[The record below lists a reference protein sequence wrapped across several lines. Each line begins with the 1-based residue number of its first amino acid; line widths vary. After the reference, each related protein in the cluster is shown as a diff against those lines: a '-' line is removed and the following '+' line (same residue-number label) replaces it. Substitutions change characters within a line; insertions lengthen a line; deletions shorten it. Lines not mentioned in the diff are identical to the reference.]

1 MTDDIH
7 SCSYYCER
15 PACVRAQRDEL
26 RDRFMLSTFGA
37 PEVLPP
43 APTCGCTEPPIPMRL
58 VFYMDAGGCTN
69 MARMD
74 AQCPAC
80 GAVVKGLKL

>member
-7 SCSYYCER
+7 SCGYYCER

-26 RDRFMLSTFGA
+26 RDRFVVPVEPA
-37 PEVLPP
+37 VLPKGP
-43 APTCGCTEPPIPMRL
+43 SCCCTDPPTKMGLT
-58 VFYMDAGGCTN
+58 FYMDSTVGPVQ
-69 MARMD
+69 RVD

-80 GAVVKGLKL
+80 GAMVKGLKL